1 MTPIHRWFRSGEYSL
16 LSHALL
22 PEQPRGTGV
31 LIVPPFGWEDIS
43 SYRPLRFL
51 ARTLAQNGF
60 PVLRFDLP
68 GTGDSSGDALDPGL
82 FDAWV
87 QSIGDAARELR
98 NLSGVERVTVA
109 GLSLG
114 ATLALLA
121 AARGAAVDDLILW
134 GPSATG
140 RGLLR
145 ELQAFAAL
153 QRTGH
158 DDIENAPPHPFEGL
172 DVGGFLIALETQRAL
187 ESVDFSGPLPVSKR
201 RVLILSRDDL
211 PADKRL
217 IRALSS
223 CDVHVRPGRGYSAMM
238 VIPHEAVPPDE
249 AGREIL
255 EFLKSGPQPRSAI
268 AVTPH
273 EDHRA
278 VESIYTFAD
287 SGNETF
293 GILAGPSFPDVCLL
307 FLNPGATRHI
317 GPNRMWVEAARRWA
331 ARGVPSLRVDLPG
344 IGESDGDPVLG
355 VPELYQ
361 QRMVEHV
368 ESAMQTLER
377 RIGARRF
384 ALVGL
389 CSGAFWALHAAARNR
404 SIRSAVLLN
413 PRLYTWDPEVDR
425 VRALRRAVKG
435 LVTWRDWRRVAG
447 GRVQL
452 DDIKRMVADGFR
464 ARSARDRRPFERQM
478 ESFASLCSELDRH
491 QTRVTLLFSEGE
503 PLLRE
508 MQDEAALPPE
518 TGARIRA
525 VRAPA
530 GGHAFRPL
538 WVQKMVHEFIDRE
551 LEVALRVAHPP
562 RVAETA

>member
-1 MTPIHRWFRSGEYSL
+1 MNTLHRWFRSGPYSL

-22 PEQPRGTGV
+22 PEQPRGSGV

-51 ARTLAQNGF
+51 ARTIAENGF

-87 QSIGDAARELR
+87 QSVGDAARALR
-98 NLSGVERVTVA
+98 CLAGVERVTVA

-114 ATLALLA
+114 ATLALFA
-121 AARGAAVDDLILW
+121 ATRGAPVDDLILW
-134 GPSATG
+134 GPAATG

-158 DDIENAPPHPFEGL
+158 DDIDNAPPQPFEGL
-172 DVGGFLIALETQRAL
+172 DVGGFRIAPETQRAL
-187 ESVDFSGPLPVSKR
+187 ESVDFSGPLPLSPR

-217 IRALSS
+217 VRALSS

-238 VIPHEAVPPDE
+238 VIPHESVPPGE

-255 EFLKSGPQPRSAI
+255 EFLKSGPTPRP
-268 AVTPH
+268 AVSTTSP

-278 VESIYTFAD
+278 VDSIYTITD

-293 GILAGPSFPDVCLL
+293 GILSGPACSGACLL

-317 GPNRMWVEAARRWA
+317 GPNRMWVEAARRWT

-361 QRMVEHV
+361 DHLVEHV
-368 ESAMQTLER
+368 ESVMQSLEG

-384 ALVGL
+384 AVVGL

-413 PRLYTWDPEVDR
+413 PRLFSWDPEVDR

-452 DDIKRMVADGFR
+452 DDIKRMIADGFR

-478 ESFASLCSELDRH
+478 ESFASLCRGIDRH
-491 QTRVTLLFSEGE
+491 HTRVTLVFSEGE

-508 MQDEAALPPE
+508 MLEEAALPSE

-525 VRAPA
+525 IRVPA

-538 WVQKMVHEFIDRE
+538 WVQKVVHQLIDRE
-551 LEVALRVAHPP
+551 LEVAFRVAHPP
-562 RVAETA
+562 RIAETA